1 MVACGSGLF
10 SLLFASKGEP
20 GAACASENTMRA
32 TKNRVGMSSSSRRI
46 VYFSI
51 PPRSSLRLVP
61 PRECIPR
68 YIRGRSVMK
77 RGRLVRPASLIE
89 SRLGGLKGACPLPR
103 LALLRDEDV
112 DDAEDADL

>member
-20 GAACASENTMRA
+20 GAACASEKTMRA

-51 PPRSSLRLVP
+51 R
-61 PRECIPR
+61 
-68 YIRGRSVMK
+68 RGHPSVSCLLASVY
-77 RGRLVRPASLIE
+77 RVTFEVVR
-89 SRLGGLKGACPLPR
+89 
-103 LALLRDEDV
+103 
-112 DDAEDADL
+112 